1 MKIGFIK
8 KFKGNWQKS
17 QLKQGAY
24 LKSGKT
30 KNLNGQKFDLSLGLG
45 TGPTVLEIKTAVDH

>member
-1 MKIGFIK
+1 M

-17 QLKQGAY
+17 QLKQGGY

-30 KNLNGQKFDLSLGLG
+30 KNLKSRKFYLKLGG
-45 TGPTVLEIKTAVDH
+45 IFKRGGVFRVNTTVFHF